1 MVYHNHCRIGA
12 LLYKYIALL
21 IALLATATSGCG
33 GGGGRPVAHVE
44 GTLVT
49 SFGATVN
56 SSAASVTLEGTETAT
71 GPDSTGYFTLSAP
84 PGIYNLIAVWSD
96 PVAGIRLSGKRQ
108 VNLVADQTLSVGSF
122 EMTDIRLDEGW
133 ARYRQDKYSQAE
145 TFFQDY
151 LDFVR
156 AGQAD
161 ISSASAYSGLGWT
174 RGQGLNK
181 PENGRID
188 FNEALEGRPGNTDA
202 LVGLAGCELSRMN
215 SGGVFHFSEG
225 LNAINSAI
233 DRPGDYSSAPV
244 HDDISEPDLL
254 AFRVLMNFLIGN
266 TQEAR
271 SEAQEI
277 ETLVRNQ
284 GNPASEDLIEV
295 ILEFTK

>member
-1 MVYHNHCRIGA
+1 MVYNNHRRIGA
-12 LLYKYIALL
+12 LLHKYIALL
-21 IALLATATSGCG
+21 IALLVTATAGCG

-56 SSAASVTLEGTETAT
+56 SSAASVTLQATEAAA
-71 GPDSTGYFTLSAP
+71 GPDSTGFFTLSAP
-84 PGIYNLIAVWSD
+84 PGTYNLVAVWSD
-96 PVAGIRLSGKRQ
+96 PAAGISLSGKRQ
-108 VNLVADQTLSVGSF
+108 VILVADQTLSVGSF

-161 ISSASAYSGLGWT
+161 ISSASAYSGLGWS
-174 RGQGLNK
+174 RGQGLNN
-181 PENGRID
+181 PENGIID
-188 FNEALEGRPGNTDA
+188 FNKAIEGWPGNTDA

-215 SGGVFHFSEG
+215 SGGAFHFIEG

-233 DRPGDYSSAPV
+233 DRPGDYSSAPA
-244 HDDISEPDLL
+244 HDLISEPDLR
-254 AFRVLMNFLIGN
+254 AFRVLMNFLSGN
-266 TQEAR
+266 SLEAR

-277 ETLVRNQ
+277 ETLVNSQ